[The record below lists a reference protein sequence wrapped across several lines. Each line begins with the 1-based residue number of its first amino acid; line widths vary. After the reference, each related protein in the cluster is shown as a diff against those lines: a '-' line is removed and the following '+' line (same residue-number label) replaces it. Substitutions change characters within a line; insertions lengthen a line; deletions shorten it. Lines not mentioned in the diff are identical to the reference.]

1 MAESLK
7 KLLTR
12 LASSHIIS
20 ALIERTNTNKK
31 EKYMSAYTDK
41 MVNELK
47 AVDSWNYDKAA
58 DYAAL
63 HSLSVR
69 SVISK
74 LKNLGL
80 AYEPKPIVKAASP
93 RIRKADIVVQIAE
106 ALGMADNA
114 EALAGLEKAD
124 ARSLQTVLKQLPC

>member
-1 MAESLK
+1 
-7 KLLTR
+7 
-12 LASSHIIS
+12 
-20 ALIERTNTNKK
+20 
-31 EKYMSAYTDK
+31 MSAYTDK

-47 AVDSWNYDKAA
+47 AVNSWNYDLAS

-63 HSLSVR
+63 HGLSVR

-74 LKNLGL
+74 LKNLEL
-80 AYEPKPIVKAASP
+80 DYTPRPVVKSAGGP
-93 RIRKADIVVQIAE
+93 RIKKSDMVVQIAE

-124 ARSLQTVLKQLPC
+124 VRSLKNLLNALPY

>member
-1 MAESLK
+1 
-7 KLLTR
+7 
-12 LASSHIIS
+12 
-20 ALIERTNTNKK
+20 
-31 EKYMSAYTDK
+31 MSAYTDK

-47 AVDSWNYDKAA
+47 AVDSWNYDLAS

-63 HSLSVR
+63 HGLSVR

-74 LKNLGL
+74 LKNLDID
-80 AYEPKPIVKAASP
+80 YTPKPVVKAASP

-124 ARSLQTVLKQLPC
+124 ARSLTAVLKQLPC